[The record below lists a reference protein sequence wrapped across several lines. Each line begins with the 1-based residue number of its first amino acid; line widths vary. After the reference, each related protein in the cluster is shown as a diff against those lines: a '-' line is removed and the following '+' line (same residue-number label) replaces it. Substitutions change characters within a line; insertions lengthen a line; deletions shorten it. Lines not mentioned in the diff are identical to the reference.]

1 MSGHVACTIAAAN
14 YLPFVRVLARSLREH
29 APGTRLA
36 VLLVADERQRAAAQ
50 REGLDIVSPH
60 ELNIPALQALLQRY
74 NRKQAC
80 AALKPALLRHLLERG
95 CESAVFLDPDILVT
109 ADLAPVFTTVAAHAL
124 TLTSHVR
131 KPASMF
137 ARLRHAPYLLLSGMY
152 NAGFVG
158 VRACEESRRFL
169 AWWEERLR
177 THCLDARAAGI
188 NHDQRWL
195 DHAVGFVGDLHL
207 LRDPGCNV
215 AYWNM
220 QDLEWRSEGSAY
232 LVDGVPLR
240 FFHFSGFD
248 PAVPSRVTRYLPELR
263 AQPEPVARLFRT
275 YADLVRQ
282 PSA

>member
-1 MSGHVACTIAAAN
+1 MSAVACTIAAAN
-14 YLPFVRVLARSLREH
+14 YLPFVRVLARSFRERM
-29 APGTRLA
+29 PGTPLV
-36 VLLVADERQRAAAQ
+36 VLLMADEQQRAAAQ
-50 REGLDIVSPH
+50 NEGLSIVNPH
-60 ELNIPALQALLQRY
+60 ALKVPALAELLQRY
-74 NRKQAC
+74 KRKQVC

-95 CESAVFLDPDILVT
+95 YESAVYLDPDILVT
-109 ADLAPVFTTVAAHAL
+109 ADLAPVFASVAAHAL
-124 TLTSHVR
+124 TLTPHVS
-131 KPASMF
+131 KPASRF
-137 ARLRHAPYLLLSGMY
+137 ARLHRAPYLLLSGMY

-177 THCLDARAAGI
+177 THCLDARADGI

-220 QDLEWRSEGSAY
+220 QDLEWRMEGSAY
-232 LVDGVPLR
+232 LVDGAPLR

-248 PAVPSRVTRYLPELR
+248 PATPGRATRYMDQSADLPEPL
-263 AQPEPVARLFRT
+263 ARLFRT